1 MTNQAHKTRRN
12 APSKLRITAGA
23 FKNTPLKVPDSA
35 RPVMERVKLAIFS
48 VIDEYVDGAECLD
61 LFAGS
66 GNLGIEALSRGASSC
81 DFVDDDFFSI
91 KYIRENLEKIQ
102 ASFNAEIEF
111 NTIKDDS
118 LKYVANTDKFYD
130 IIFIDPP
137 YSQDNHK
144 HLFKLINEIVKP
156 TGIIV
161 YLSNHTNKI
170 HDNLEEIN
178 ANLTVV
184 DSRKYGITHVDIIK
198 IKDKEHP
205 VKL

>member
-48 VIDEYVDGAECLD
+48 VIDEHVDGAECLD

-66 GNLGIEALSRGASSC
+66 GNLGLEALSRGAASC

-91 KYIRENLEKIQ
+91 KYIKENLEKIQ
-102 ASFNAEIEF
+102 GSFGAEIEF
-111 NTIKDDS
+111 NVNKEDS
-118 LKYVANTDKFYD
+118 LKYVANSDKSYD

-137 YSQDNHK
+137 YDQNNHK
-144 HLFKLINEIVKP
+144 HLFKLVNEIIKP
-156 TGIIV
+156 NGIIV

-170 HDNLEEIN
+170 LEDLEEIN
-178 ANLTVV
+178 ANLTVI

-198 IKDKEHP
+198 IKDKEHE